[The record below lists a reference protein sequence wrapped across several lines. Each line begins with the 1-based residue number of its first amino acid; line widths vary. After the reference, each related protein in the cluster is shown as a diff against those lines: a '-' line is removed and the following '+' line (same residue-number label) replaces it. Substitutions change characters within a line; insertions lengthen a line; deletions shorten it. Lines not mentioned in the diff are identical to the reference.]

1 MIKTAVVLLPTLWTE
16 KPTVDNSVD
25 ADLQDLINKGYRIKI
40 MNDFECNGVCYTHY
54 VLEKEEND

>member
-40 MNDFECNGVCYTHY
+40 MNDFEYSGGCYTHY
-54 VLEKEEND
+54 VLEKEEE